1 MHINHFIIMN
11 ISRITLPILLC
22 CSILSATSCNGEQ
35 KEANS
40 ASATIDTTN
49 ISTNNDSIV
58 TKIDTMQT
66 TIDSTKNSPID
77 TITKVQPEEK
87 AITASEYDQKFKEMG
102 FVDVQTLDPTIQV
115 DLKYSST
122 DNFMGINMYGDLH
135 KAYLRPEIAKMV
147 VNAQKHLKE
156 VNPEYTLVIYDA
168 ARPLSAQRM
177 MYNKVQGTPFTDY
190 VAKPVNGGGYHNYG
204 CAVDVTIL
212 HNGHPLDMGAG
223 FDEFTDMS
231 HINNEKSNLK
241 KGKLSQEAYDNRQT
255 LRNAMKK
262 AGFDTYRFEWWHFQ
276 HYTKKYMR
284 SHLKSIDF

>member
-11 ISRITLPILLC
+11 ISRIALLLLLC
-22 CSILSATSCNGEQ
+22 CSISSATSYSNQQ
-35 KEANS
+35 KEVNS
-40 ASATIDTTN
+40 AS
-49 ISTNNDSIV
+49 
-58 TKIDTMQT
+58 
-66 TIDSTKNSPID
+66 SPID

-102 FVDVQTLDPTIQV
+102 FVDVQTLDSTIQV

-135 KAYLRPEIAKMV
+135 KAYLRPEIANMV
-147 VNAQKHLKE
+147 VKAQKLLKE
-156 VNPEYTLVIYDA
+156 VNSEYSLVIYDA

-177 MYNKVQGTPFTDY
+177 MYNKVKGTKFSKY
-190 VAKPVNGGGYHNYG
+190 VAKPAKGGGYHNYG

-212 HNGHPLDMGAG
+212 HNGTPLDMGAG
-223 FDEFTDMS
+223 FDEFSTLS

-241 KGKLSQEAYDNRQT
+241 KGKLSQEAYDNRQL
-255 LRNAMKK
+255 LRKVMRK
-262 AGFDTYRFEWWHFQ
+262 AGFHTYRCEWWHFQ

-284 SHLKSIDF
+284 SHLKSVDF

>member
-11 ISRITLPILLC
+11 ISRITLPLLLC

-49 ISTNNDSIV
+49 ITTNNDSIV

-147 VNAQKHLKE
+147 VKAQKYLKE
-156 VNPEYTLVIYDA
+156 VNPEYSLVIYDA

-204 CAVDVTIL
+204 CAVDVTIM
-212 HNGHPLDMGAG
+212 HNGTPLDMGAG
-223 FDEFTDMS
+223 FDEFSTLS

-241 KGKLSQEAYDNRQT
+241 KGKLSQEAYDNRQL
-255 LRNAMKK
+255 LRKVMRK
-262 AGFDTYRFEWWHFQ
+262 AGFHTYRCEWWHFQ
-276 HYTKKYMR
+276 HYSKQYMR
-284 SHLKSIDF
+284 THLRSIDF